1 MIWQSAVC
9 QLSSAFAQ
17 VCPQPDSWM
26 ISVQFSRV
34 VVPGPSIACPLTQSP
49 PPAILKRSGSYAF
62 FWKESLD
69 LQVRVFYHDKCFD
82 GACSAS
88 LFTRFHRECIAPA
101 AGPTAQYSYHGL
113 VHRAGALF
121 DEAQF
126 TGDENAIVDFKY
138 SASPRITWWFDHHL
152 SAFLTPAD
160 QAHFQACQ
168 QDPGCAARKFF
179 DPTYTSCTSFL
190 ADIGAARFGFDTKPV
205 ADLIRWANIVDGA
218 LYESPE
224 AAVEMAAPAMKLT
237 LVIESTQDPAFIPRL
252 IPLLTEM
259 PLGEVLAQP
268 FVAELLPPLLERHR
282 QALELIRSR
291 AEERDGTIFF
301 DITDHPTEGFNKFIP
316 YYLHP
321 QATYSIGLSKSSF
334 RTKVAVGSNPWTKA
348 DPAKMVN
355 LAAICERYGGGG
367 HARVGA
373 ISFPPD
379 QEDKARA
386 AAKEIVEELRAKNPL

>member
-1 MIWQSAVC
+1 M
-9 QLSSAFAQ
+9 
-17 VCPQPDSWM
+17 
-26 ISVQFSRV
+26 
-34 VVPGPSIACPLTQSP
+34 
-49 PPAILKRSGSYAF
+49 
-62 FWKESLD
+62 
-69 LQVRVFYHDKCFD
+69 QVRVFYHDKCFD

-88 LFTRFHRECIAPA
+88 LFTRFHREQIARGA
-101 AGPTAQYSYHGL
+101 TYEYHGL

-121 DEAQF
+121 DEAEF
-126 TGDENAIVDFKY
+126 TGDDNAIVDFKY
-138 SASPRITWWFDHHL
+138 SASPRITWWFDHHQ
-152 SAFLTPAD
+152 SAFLTPED
-160 QAHFQACQ
+160 QAHFRACQ
-168 QDPGCAARKFF
+168 QDPACSMRKFF
-179 DPTYTSCTSFL
+179 DPAYVSCTGFL
-190 ADIGAARFGFDTKPV
+190 GYIAATKFGFDTAPV
-205 ADLIRWANIVDGA
+205 ADLIHWANIVDGA
-218 LYESPE
+218 QYESPQ

-237 LVIESTQDPAFIPRL
+237 LVIESTQDPKFVPRL

-259 PLGEVLAQP
+259 PLGDVLGQP
-268 FVAELLPPLLERHR
+268 FVAELLPPLLERHQ

-334 RTKVAVGSNPWTKA
+334 RTKVAVGSNPWTTA

-355 LAAICERYGGGG
+355 LAQVCERYGGGG

-379 QEDKARA
+379 QEQRAREA
-386 AAKEIVEELRAKNPL
+386 AAEIVAELRAKNPLA

>member
-1 MIWQSAVC
+1 VH
-9 QLSSAFAQ
+9 
-17 VCPQPDSWM
+17 
-26 ISVQFSRV
+26 
-34 VVPGPSIACPLTQSP
+34 G
-49 PPAILKRSGSYAF
+49 
-62 FWKESLD
+62 

-88 LFTRFHRECIAPA
+88 LFTRFHRERID
-101 AGPTAQYSYHGL
+101 AGASYTYHGL

-121 DEAQF
+121 DEGEF
-126 TGDENAIVDFKY
+126 TGDQNAIVDFKY

-152 SAFLTPAD
+152 SAFLTPQD
-160 QAHFQACQ
+160 QQNFLACK
-168 QDPGCAARKFF
+168 QDPSCSGRKFF
-179 DPTYTSCTSFL
+179 DPKYTSCTSFI
-190 ADIGAARFGFDTKPV
+190 AHIASTQFGFDTAPV
-205 ADLIRWANIVDGA
+205 ADLIHWADIVDGA

-224 AAVEMAAPAMKLT
+224 SAVEMAAPAMKLT
-237 LVIESTQDPAFIPRL
+237 LIIEATQDPTFIPRL

-259 PLGEVLAQP
+259 PLAEVLAQP

-282 QALELIRSR
+282 EAIDLIRDR
-291 AEERDGTIFF
+291 AEERNGTIFF
-301 DITDHPTEGFNKFIP
+301 DITDHLLEGFNKFIP

-321 QATYSIGLSKSSF
+321 NATYSIGLSRSSF

-355 LAAICERYGGGG
+355 LAAVCERYGGGG

-379 QEDKARA
+379 RGEEARKA
-386 AAKEIVEELRAKNPL
+386 AAEIVAELRATNPFA